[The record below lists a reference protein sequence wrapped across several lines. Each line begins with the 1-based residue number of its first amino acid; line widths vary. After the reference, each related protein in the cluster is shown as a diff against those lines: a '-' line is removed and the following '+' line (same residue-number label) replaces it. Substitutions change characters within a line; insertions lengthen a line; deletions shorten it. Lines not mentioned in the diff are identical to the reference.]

1 MANLFRSKLERRR
14 ETRSHTTQN
23 VYLYWPGRL
32 SCRQRVTS
40 LSPSGAFIDVGPL
53 RVPEGVRLEL
63 AFVLRRGGII
73 KMIRRSA
80 IVVRRAEEGLG
91 LMFVKQ
97 PDAIQPNRGYV

>member
-14 ETRSHTTQN
+14 ETRNHTTQN

-32 SCRQRVTS
+32 SCRRRVTS
-40 LSPSGAFIDVGPL
+40 LSPSGAFVDVGPL

-63 AFVLRRGGII
+63 AFALRRGAII

-80 IVVRRAEEGLG
+80 IVVRCAGEGLG

-97 PDAIQPNRGYV
+97 PDANKPTRSYV